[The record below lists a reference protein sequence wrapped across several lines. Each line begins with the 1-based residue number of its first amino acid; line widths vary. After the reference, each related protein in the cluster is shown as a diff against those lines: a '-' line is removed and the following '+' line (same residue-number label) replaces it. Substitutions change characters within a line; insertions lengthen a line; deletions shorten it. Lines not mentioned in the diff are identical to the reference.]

1 MSSDSGVSSSIP
13 KIINANAVL
22 EATPMEV
29 LVDVIDRAFAH
40 PPVAPERHHHTME
53 VHENEP
59 DATLLLMPAWRP
71 GKHVGIKIATVFPG
85 ANAMGLPA
93 VQAVYILSH
102 GETGQLLAIIDG
114 SMLTARR
121 TAAASAVASRY
132 LAKEDAGTLLMVG
145 TGAQAPH
152 LIEAHCCVRP
162 IRKVLVWGRQAEK
175 AKNLVERVK
184 KDNIEYEVVSD
195 LETAAKMAD
204 IISSATLSE
213 QPLILGGWLKPG
225 VHVDLVGSFKPH
237 MRETDNEAIQIAK
250 VFVDTRAGALSEAGD
265 LIQPIAAN
273 QFSEGSVVAELS
285 ELCSGKCE
293 GRTSS
298 DEITLFKSVGASLED
313 LATAEMLIDL
323 GKP

>member
-1 MSSDSGVSSSIP
+1 MSP
-13 KIINANAVL
+13 KIINAKTVL
-22 EATPMEV
+22 EATPMES
-29 LVDVIDRAFAH
+29 LIDVIERAFAC

-93 VQAVYILSH
+93 VQATYILSH

-132 LAKEDAGTLLMVG
+132 LAREDAGTLLIVG
-145 TGAQAPH
+145 TGTLAPH
-152 LIEAHCCVRP
+152 LIEAHSYVRP
-162 IRKVLVWGRQAEK
+162 IKKVLVWGRQAEK
-175 AKNLVERVK
+175 AKNLIERVK
-184 KDNIEYEVVSD
+184 KDSIEYEVARD
-195 LETAAKMAD
+195 LEKAVKMAD

-213 QPLILGGWLKPG
+213 QPLILGDWLQAG
-225 VHVDLVGSFKPH
+225 VHVDLVGSFKPTL
-237 MRETDNEAIQIAK
+237 RETDNKALQVAR

-273 QFSEGSVVAELS
+273 QFSEEAVVAELS
-285 ELCSGKCE
+285 ELCSGTCE
-293 GRTSS
+293 GRTCA

-313 LATAEMLIDL
+313 LAVAEMLIDSNL
-323 GKP
+323 

>member
-1 MSSDSGVSSSIP
+1 MSNNSGVSSSIP

-40 PPVAPERHHHTME
+40 PPVAPERHHHTIE

-121 TAAASAVASRY
+121 TAA
-132 LAKEDAGTLLMVG
+132 ETLLMVG

-152 LIEAHCCVRP
+152 LIEAHSCVRP
-162 IRKVLVWGRQAEK
+162 IRKVLVWGRQTEK
-175 AKNLVERVK
+175 AKNLIERVK
-184 KDNIEYEVVSD
+184 KDNIEYEVAPD

-213 QPLILGGWLKPG
+213 QPLILGAWLKPG
-225 VHVDLVGSFKPH
+225 VHVDLVGSFKPN
-237 MRETDNEAIQIAK
+237 MRETDNEAIQIAR
-250 VFVDTRAGALSEAGD
+250 VFVDTRAGAFSEAGD

-273 QFSEGSVVAELS
+273 QFSEESVVAELS

-313 LATAEMLIDL
+313 LAAAEMLIDL
-323 GKP
+323 TQ

>member
-1 MSSDSGVSSSIP
+1 MSNDSGVSSSIP
-13 KIINANAVL
+13 KFIDANTVL
-22 EATPMEV
+22 EATPMGV
-29 LVDVIDRAFAH
+29 LVDAIDRAFAH

-85 ANAMGLPA
+85 ANAVGLPA

-102 GETGQLLAIIDG
+102 GKTGQLLAIIDG

-132 LAKEDAGTLLMVG
+132 LAREDAGTLLMVG

-152 LIEAHCCVRP
+152 LIEAHSCVRP
-162 IRKVLVWGRQAEK
+162 IRKVSVWGRQTEK
-175 AKNLVERVK
+175 AKNLIERVK
-184 KDNIEYEVVSD
+184 KDNMEYEVVSD
-195 LETAAKMAD
+195 LETAAKKAD

-213 QPLILGGWLKPG
+213 QPLILGAWLRPG
-225 VHVDLVGSFKPH
+225 VHVDLVGSFKPD
-237 MRETDNEAIQIAK
+237 MRETDNEAIQVAR

-273 QFSEGSVVAELS
+273 LFSEESVIAELS
-285 ELCSGKCE
+285 ELCSGKCK
-293 GRTSS
+293 GRTCS

-313 LATAEMLIDL
+313 LAAAEMLINL
-323 GKP
+323 IP

>member
-1 MSSDSGVSSSIP
+1 MSNDSRVSSSIP
-13 KIINANAVL
+13 KIINANTVL

-29 LVDVIDRAFAH
+29 LVDVIDHAFAH

-102 GETGQLLAIIDG
+102 GESGQLLAIIDG

-132 LAKEDAGTLLMVG
+132 LAKEDAETLLMVG

-152 LIEAHCCVRP
+152 LIEAHSCVRP
-162 IRKVLVWGRQAEK
+162 IRKVLVWGRQTEK
-175 AKNLVERVK
+175 AKNLIERVK
-184 KDNIEYEVVSD
+184 KDNIEYEVAPD

-213 QPLILGGWLKPG
+213 QPLILGAWLKPG

-237 MRETDNEAIQIAK
+237 MRETDNEAIQIAR

-273 QFSEGSVVAELS
+273 QFSEESVVAELS

-298 DEITLFKSVGASLED
+298 DEITLFKSVGASIED
-313 LATAEMLIDL
+313 LAAAEMLINL
-323 GKP
+323 IQ